1 MKPSRMTPE
10 QAKRLTLAEQHEWY
24 RRLTSRRTLLR
35 GGVAGAGALVA
46 GPALLGGTATAAS
59 AETAARSAP
68 ASPMLLAKSGRPAG
82 SSVPPFGR
90 HIAYGRDPASQIS
103 VAWQVPAQVS
113 NPFIRVGTT
122 PWELSDRIGAELR
135 ALTTQVSDT
144 KPVDSVPP
152 SAPATI
158 EQFYLHARITGLRP
172 GHTYFYSV
180 GHDGWDPAAGFPAIG
195 SFSTAPA
202 GRTPFT
208 FTAFGDQGVS
218 YDAVGTSAL
227 IRAQNPAFHLH
238 AGDISYAESG
248 GEGLVTDSYDPR
260 VWDSFFTEIEP
271 AAASI
276 PWQIAVGN
284 HEMEAWYSPD
294 GYGGQYARFDFPGE
308 ASSAAP
314 PAYYSFAYG
323 NVGVVSLDA
332 NDVSFE
338 IPANNGY
345 TGGAQVTWLGATLA
359 SLRKQPGIDFIV
371 AYFHHCAYCTCAV
384 HGSEGG
390 ARQLFVPLFD
400 YFSVDLV
407 INGHNHIYERTDPL
421 RGGVSTPAPIGAT
434 VRPAT
439 EGTTYIAAGG
449 AGVSLYDFTA
459 PDSYEGHLHNVPS
472 VTSFVNEAG
481 GTTVNETVTWSRTR
495 FTGYSLLVLD
505 SKPGWRPGAP
515 STLTVRGLSEDG
527 SELDRVIL
535 AR

>member
-82 SSVPPFGR
+82 SSVPPVGR

-195 SFSTAPA
+195 SFST
-202 GRTPFT
+202 
-208 FTAFGDQGVS
+208 
-218 YDAVGTSAL
+218 
-227 IRAQNPAFHLH
+227 
-238 AGDISYAESG
+238 
-248 GEGLVTDSYDPR
+248 
-260 VWDSFFTEIEP
+260 
-271 AAASI
+271 
-276 PWQIAVGN
+276 
-284 HEMEAWYSPD
+284 EMEAWYSPD

-400 YFSVDLV
+400 KYSVDLV

-449 AGVSLYDFTA
+449 ARVSLYDFTA
-459 PDSYEGHLHNVPS
+459 PDSYEGHLRNVPS

-495 FTGYSLLVLD
+495 FTGYSLLVMD